1 MWNYRTGL
9 NKKAQ
14 FLINLILKDEVKKK
28 KSQLKQIPKWKKYQ
42 SNLMGKKLKDDEI
55 VKKIIN
61 WKKLSQEKITIKRTL
76 TKFKRW
82 RIEGDETEKE
92 F

>member
-55 VKKIIN
+55 VKKNNQFKKTISRKNNNQKNIN
-61 WKKLSQEKITIKRTL
+61 QI
-76 TKFKRW
+76 
-82 RIEGDETEKE
+82 
-92 F
+92 